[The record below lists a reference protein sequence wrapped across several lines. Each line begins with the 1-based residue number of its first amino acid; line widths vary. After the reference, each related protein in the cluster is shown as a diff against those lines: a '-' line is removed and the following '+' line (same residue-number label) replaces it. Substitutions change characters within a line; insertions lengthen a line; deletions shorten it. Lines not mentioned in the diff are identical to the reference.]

1 MNFPLH
7 LHPNAKGWLLDSVL
21 APHLEAFAAY
31 LRRGR
36 YASTTTRNYFA
47 DIAHFARWIRQAR
60 LHVEQLDE
68 AAIKRFLT
76 QHLPRCDCPAPVMRG
91 RDDLHA
97 ACMHLLVVLR
107 EAGAVSIP
115 PAPTGSI
122 DKEIAEFDTYMNNA
136 RGLSASTRRNHRRNV
151 RRFLVW
157 RFATRPVVISA
168 VRPTE
173 IKKFLAEQLDKCAS
187 TGNAVALVG
196 ALRAYL
202 RYRSGRGDQVQPL
215 RAAICSPA
223 RWSMSTLP
231 RSLTAQEIDRL
242 LAAFP
247 STLPSRRRGYAMV
260 RCALDLG
267 LRISEIAKLML
278 SDIDWHNGTLAL
290 RRNKSRREDVL
301 PLPATTGRAIA
312 DYLRHERPAT
322 TNQAVFVRRLA
333 PHDASITVDTVARL
347 IRDAYRRAGLNHGR
361 THALR
366 HSLARRMVEHGS
378 SIKEVADVLRH
389 RSLNTTLIY
398 AKIDTPRL
406 AAVAL
411 PWPGSE
417 Q

>member
-1 MNFPLH
+1 MDLSLD

-21 APHLEAFAAY
+21 APHVEAFAAH

-36 YASTTTRNYFA
+36 YASITIHKYFA
-47 DIAHFARWIRQAR
+47 GIAHFARWMKSTRRGLA
-60 LHVEQLDE
+60 QLDE
-68 AAIKRFLT
+68 SAVDQFLT
-76 QHLPRCDCPAPVMRG
+76 QHLPRCNCPTPVLRV
-91 RDDLHA
+91 RCDLHA
-97 ACMHLLVVLR
+97 ACVHLLCVLR
-107 EAGAVSIP
+107 ETGAVAMRPVPRSN
-115 PAPTGSI
+115 I
-122 DKEIAEFDTYMNNA
+122 DNEIAEFDGYMNNA

-151 RRFLVW
+151 RRFLIW
-157 RFATRPVVISA
+157 RFATRPVEISA

-173 IKKFLAEQLDKCAS
+173 IKKFLAEQLDKCPS

-231 RSLTAQEIDRL
+231 RSLTAQEIERL
-242 LAAFP
+242 LTAFP
-247 STLPSRRRGYAMV
+247 ATLPSRRRGYAMV

-278 SDIDWHNGTLAL
+278 SDIDWRNGTVTL

-301 PLPATTGRAIA
+301 PLPVATGRAIA

-417 Q
+417 R